1 MRGES
6 LRELEQILFD
16 SDGPKIVGNCRKPL
30 MSSIVTSQPP
40 AMNISLM

>member
-6 LRELEQILFD
+6 LRELEKILFD
-16 SDGPKIVGNCRKPL
+16 NDGPKIVGNCRKPL
-30 MSSIVTSQPP
+30 VTIVTSQPP